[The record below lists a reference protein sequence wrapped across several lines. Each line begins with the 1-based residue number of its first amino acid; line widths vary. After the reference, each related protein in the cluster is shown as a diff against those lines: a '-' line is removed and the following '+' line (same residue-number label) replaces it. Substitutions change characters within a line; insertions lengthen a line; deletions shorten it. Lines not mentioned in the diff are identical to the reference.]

1 MINNS
6 NMTLEQVQQLFAN
19 AHIEMPTPSDYTL
32 SEETAESEATKTT
45 HYYKGSIPVADAS
58 QPKGYRLEDIEYQ

>member
-32 SEETAESEATKTT
+32 SEETAESEGTKTK
-45 HYYKGSIPVADAS
+45 HYYYGNIPVQDPS
-58 QPKGYRLEDIEYQ
+58 KKEGYRLEHIEYD